1 LIFISGSLTPVR
13 TAQLRERWEFI
24 MKKNYSRSTKVLVLL
39 TTLMFVVANAAPA
52 NAANQTITCYKGTI
66 VKKVTAA
73 KPKCPTGYTT
83 TKPKVTTKPTVPAAA
98 ATVAF
103 SGTYKGSLAIV
114 WGDTYLQVTSV
125 TGKGT
130 GNVLGLTDMSGT
142 AAAAPAGLCDSFDAK
157 GSIGGGGNTLNVSFD
172 ASAKGCAE
180 DESAPTTI
188 KITGNAQIT
197 GGTGKYAGATGT
209 LKVSGVFSVKGGA
222 KETAAFT
229 MDVSGNIKTK

>member
-1 LIFISGSLTPVR
+1 M
-13 TAQLRERWEFI
+13 ENI
-24 MKKNYSRSTKVLVLL
+24 MNTHSSRKAKVLVLL
-39 TTLMFVVANAAPA
+39 TALMFVFANAVPA
-52 NAANQTITCYKGTI
+52 NAANKTITCYKGTI

-83 TKPKVTTKPTVPAAA
+83 TKPKVTTKPAAPAAA

-103 SGTYKGSLAIV
+103 SGTYKGNLAIV

-130 GNVLGLTDMSGT
+130 GNVLGLTDLSGT

-157 GSIGGGGNTLNVSFD
+157 GSIGGGGNTITVAFD
-172 ASAKGCAE
+172 TSAKGCAE

-229 MDVSGNIKTK
+229 MDVSGSIKTK

>member
-1 LIFISGSLTPVR
+1 MNTRSS
-13 TAQLRERWEFI
+13 
-24 MKKNYSRSTKVLVLL
+24 KKAKALVLL
-39 TTLMFVVANAAPA
+39 TALMFVFANAVPA
-52 NAANQTITCYKGTI
+52 NAANKTITCYKGTI

-83 TKPKVTTKPTVPAAA
+83 TKPKVITKPAAPAAA

-103 SGTYKGSLAIV
+103 SGTYKGNLAIV

-130 GNVLGLTDMSGT
+130 GNVLGLTDLSGT

-157 GSIGGGGNTLNVSFD
+157 GSIGGGGNTITVAFD
-172 ASAKGCAE
+172 TSAKGCAE

-229 MDVSGNIKTK
+229 MDVSGSIKTK

>member
-1 LIFISGSLTPVR
+1 
-13 TAQLRERWEFI
+13 
-24 MKKNYSRSTKVLVLL
+24 MKKNYSKKTKALVLVIATALV
-39 TTLMFVVANAAPA
+39 FVNAASA
-52 NAANQTITCYKGTI
+52 NAANKTITCYKGTI

-73 KPKCPTGYTT
+73 KPKCPTGYST
-83 TKPKVTTKPTVPAAA
+83 TKPKATTKPTATTKATTPAVA

-103 SGTYKGSLAIV
+103 SGTYKGTLAIV

-130 GNVLGLTDMSGT
+130 GNVLGLTDLSGT
-142 AAAAPAGLCDSFDAK
+142 AAAAPAGICDSFDAK
-157 GSIGGGGNTLNVSFD
+157 GSIGGGGNTLSVAFD
-172 ASAKGCAE
+172 TSAKGCAE
-180 DESAPTTI
+180 DETAPTTI

>member
-1 LIFISGSLTPVR
+1 
-13 TAQLRERWEFI
+13 
-24 MKKNYSRSTKVLVLL
+24 MLVLL
-39 TTLMFVVANAAPA
+39 TAAMFVFANAVPA
-52 NAANQTITCYKGTI
+52 NAANKTITCYKGTI

-83 TKPKVTTKPTVPAAA
+83 TKPKVTTKPVAPAAA
-98 ATVAF
+98 ASVAF
-103 SGTYKGSLAIV
+103 SGTYKGNLAIV

-130 GNVLGLTDMSGT
+130 GNVLGLTDLSGT

-157 GSIGGGGNTLNVSFD
+157 GSIGGGGNTLNVAFD
-172 ASAKGCAE
+172 TSAKGCAE

-197 GGTGKYAGATGT
+197 GGTGIYAGATGT

>member
-1 LIFISGSLTPVR
+1 MNISNSR
-13 TAQLRERWEFI
+13 TA
-24 MKKNYSRSTKVLVLL
+24 KVLVLFTAAIL
-39 TTLMFVVANAAPA
+39 ILANAVPA
-52 NAANQTITCYKGTI
+52 NAATKTITCYKGTI
-66 VKKVTAA
+66 VKKVTATN
-73 KPKCPTGYTT
+73 PKCPTGYTT
-83 TKPKVTTKPTVPAAA
+83 TKPKVTTKPAASAPA
-98 ATVAF
+98 VSIAF
-103 SGTYKGSLAIV
+103 SGSYKGNLAIV

-130 GNVLGLTDMSGT
+130 GNVLGLTDLSGT

-157 GSIGGGGNTLNVSFD
+157 GSIGGGGNTINVSFD
-172 ASAKGCAE
+172 TSAKGCAE

-197 GGTGKYAGATGT
+197 GGTGKYVGATGT
-209 LKVSGVFSVKGGA
+209 LKVLGVFNVKGGA

>member
-1 LIFISGSLTPVR
+1 MMNIHS
-13 TAQLRERWEFI
+13 
-24 MKKNYSRSTKVLVLL
+24 SRKIKVLVLL
-39 TTLMFVVANAAPA
+39 TAAMFVFANAVPA
-52 NAANQTITCYKGTI
+52 NAANKTITCYKGTV

-73 KPKCPTGYTT
+73 NPKCPTGYTT
-83 TKPKVTTKPTVPAAA
+83 TKPKVTTKPAAPAAA
-98 ATVAF
+98 ASVAF
-103 SGTYKGSLAIV
+103 SGTYKGNLAIV

-130 GNVLGLTDMSGT
+130 GNVLGLTDLSGT

-157 GSIGGGGNTLNVSFD
+157 GSIGGGGNTITVAFD
-172 ASAKGCAE
+172 TSAKGCAE

>member
-1 LIFISGSLTPVR
+1 MNTHS
-13 TAQLRERWEFI
+13 
-24 MKKNYSRSTKVLVLL
+24 SRKAKVLVLL
-39 TTLMFVVANAAPA
+39 TALMFVFANAVPA
-52 NAANQTITCYKGTI
+52 NAANKTITCYKGTI

-83 TKPKVTTKPTVPAAA
+83 TKPKVTTKPAAPAAA

-103 SGTYKGSLAIV
+103 SGTYKGNLAIV

-130 GNVLGLTDMSGT
+130 GNILGLTDLSGT
-142 AAAAPAGLCDSFDAK
+142 ASAAPAGLCDSFDAK
-157 GSIGGGGNTLNVSFD
+157 GSIGGGGNTLTVAFD
-172 ASAKGCAE
+172 TSAKGCAE

>member
-1 LIFISGSLTPVR
+1 MMNIHS
-13 TAQLRERWEFI
+13 
-24 MKKNYSRSTKVLVLL
+24 SRKIKVLVLL
-39 TTLMFVVANAAPA
+39 TAAMFVFANAVPA
-52 NAANQTITCYKGTI
+52 NAANKTITCYKGTI

-83 TKPKVTTKPTVPAAA
+83 TKPKVTTKPVAPAAA
-98 ATVAF
+98 ASVAF
-103 SGTYKGSLAIV
+103 SGTYKGNLAIV

-130 GNVLGLTDMSGT
+130 GNVLGLTDLSGT

-172 ASAKGCAE
+172 TSAKGCAE

>member
-1 LIFISGSLTPVR
+1 MNTHSS
-13 TAQLRERWEFI
+13 
-24 MKKNYSRSTKVLVLL
+24 KKAKMLVLL
-39 TTLMFVVANAAPA
+39 TALMFVFANAFPA
-52 NAANQTITCYKGTI
+52 IAANKTITCYKGTI

-83 TKPKVTTKPTVPAAA
+83 TKPKVTTKPAAPAAA

-103 SGTYKGSLAIV
+103 SGTYKGNLAIV

-130 GNVLGLTDMSGT
+130 GNVLGLTDLSGT

-157 GSIGGGGNTLNVSFD
+157 GSIGGGGNTLTVAFD
-172 ASAKGCAE
+172 TSAKGCAE
-180 DESAPTTI
+180 DETAPTTI

>member
-1 LIFISGSLTPVR
+1 MNTRSS
-13 TAQLRERWEFI
+13 
-24 MKKNYSRSTKVLVLL
+24 KKAKVLVLL
-39 TTLMFVVANAAPA
+39 TALMFVFANAVPA
-52 NAANQTITCYKGTI
+52 NAANKTITCYKGTI

-83 TKPKVTTKPTVPAAA
+83 TKPKVTTKPAAPAAA

-103 SGTYKGSLAIV
+103 SGTYKGNLAIV

-130 GNVLGLTDMSGT
+130 GNVLGLTDLSGT

-157 GSIGGGGNTLNVSFD
+157 GSIGGGGNTITVAFD
-172 ASAKGCAE
+172 TSAKGCAE

-229 MDVSGNIKTK
+229 MDVSGSIKTK

>member
-1 LIFISGSLTPVR
+1 MMNIHS
-13 TAQLRERWEFI
+13 
-24 MKKNYSRSTKVLVLL
+24 SRKAKVLVLL
-39 TTLMFVVANAAPA
+39 TAGLFVFANAAPA
-52 NAANQTITCYKGTI
+52 NAATKTITCYKGTI
-66 VKKVTAA
+66 VKKVTATN
-73 KPKCPTGYTT
+73 PKCPTGYTT
-83 TKPKVTTKPTVPAAA
+83 TKPKVTTKPAAPAAA

-103 SGTYKGSLAIV
+103 SGTYKGNLAIV

-130 GNVLGLTDMSGT
+130 GNVLGLTDLSGT

-172 ASAKGCAE
+172 TSAKGCAE

-229 MDVSGNIKTK
+229 MDVSGNIKIK

>member
-1 LIFISGSLTPVR
+1 M
-13 TAQLRERWEFI
+13 ENI
-24 MKKNYSRSTKVLVLL
+24 MNTHSSRKAKVLVLL
-39 TTLMFVVANAAPA
+39 TALMFVFANAVPA
-52 NAANQTITCYKGTI
+52 NAANKTITCYKGTI

-83 TKPKVTTKPTVPAAA
+83 TKPKVTTKPAAPAAA

-103 SGTYKGSLAIV
+103 SGTYKGNLAIV

-130 GNVLGLTDMSGT
+130 GNVLGLTDLSGT

-157 GSIGGGGNTLNVSFD
+157 GSIGGGGNTLTVAFD
-172 ASAKGCAE
+172 TSAKGCAE
-180 DESAPTTI
+180 DETAPTTI

>member
-1 LIFISGSLTPVR
+1 MTKS
-13 TAQLRERWEFI
+13 
-24 MKKNYSRSTKVLVLL
+24 YSRKTQVLVLL
-39 TTLMFVVANAAPA
+39 IAAMFVFANGVPA
-52 NAANQTITCYKGTI
+52 NAATKTITCYKGTI

-73 KPKCPTGYTT
+73 KPKCPTGYST
-83 TKPKVTTKPTVPAAA
+83 TKPKVSAKPTTPAAA

-103 SGTYKGSLAIV
+103 SGTYKGTLAIV

-125 TGKGT
+125 AGKGT

-157 GSIGGGGNTLNVSFD
+157 GAIGGGGNTLNVSFD
-172 ASAKGCAE
+172 TSAKGCAE

-188 KITGNAQIT
+188 KVTGNAQIT

>member
-1 LIFISGSLTPVR
+1 MT
-13 TAQLRERWEFI
+13 
-24 MKKNYSRSTKVLVLL
+24 KNYSKKAKVLVLL
-39 TTLMFVVANAAPA
+39 TAAIFIVANGVPA
-52 NAANQTITCYKGTI
+52 NAATKSITCYKGTV

-83 TKPKVTTKPTVPAAA
+83 TKPKVTTKPAAPAAA

-103 SGTYKGSLAIV
+103 NGTYKGNLAIV
-114 WGDTYLQVTSV
+114 WGDTYLQVTSI

-130 GNVLGLTDMSGT
+130 GNVLGLTDLSGT
-142 AAAAPAGLCDSFDAK
+142 ASAAPAGLCDSFDAK
-157 GSIGGGGNTLNVSFD
+157 GSIGGGGNTLTVAFD
-172 ASAKGCAE
+172 TSAKGCAE

>member
-1 LIFISGSLTPVR
+1 MT
-13 TAQLRERWEFI
+13 
-24 MKKNYSRSTKVLVLL
+24 KNYSRKAKVLVLL
-39 TTLMFVVANAAPA
+39 TAAIFIVANGVPA
-52 NAANQTITCYKGTI
+52 NAATKTITCYKGTV

-73 KPKCPTGYTT
+73 NPKCPTGYTT
-83 TKPKVTTKPTVPAAA
+83 TKPKVTTKPAAPAAA

-103 SGTYKGSLAIV
+103 SGTYKGNLAIV
-114 WGDTYLQVTSV
+114 WGDTYLQVTSI

-130 GNVLGLTDMSGT
+130 GNVLGLTDLSGT
-142 AAAAPAGLCDSFDAK
+142 ASAAPAGLCDSFDAK
-157 GSIGGGGNTLNVSFD
+157 GSIGGGGNTLTVAFD
-172 ASAKGCAE
+172 TSAKGCAE

-197 GGTGKYAGATGT
+197 GGTGKYAGASGT

>member
-1 LIFISGSLTPVR
+1 MT
-13 TAQLRERWEFI
+13 
-24 MKKNYSRSTKVLVLL
+24 MKYSRSSHVFVLL
-39 TTLMFVVANAAPA
+39 IAIVFLFANSATAS
-52 NAANQTITCYKGTI
+52 AANKSITCYKGTI
-66 VKKVTAA
+66 VKKVSAA
-73 KPKCPTGYTT
+73 KPKCPTGYST
-83 TKPKVTTKPTVPAAA
+83 TKPKVTAKPTTTATSPAAGT
-98 ATVAF
+98 TVAF
-103 SGTYKGSLAIV
+103 SGTYKGNLAIV
-114 WGDTYLQVTSV
+114 WGDTYLQITSV

-130 GNVLGLTDMSGT
+130 GNILGLTDMTGT
-142 AAAAPAGLCDSFDAK
+142 GAAAPAGICDNFDAK
-157 GSIGGGGNTLNVSFD
+157 GSIGGGGNTINVAFD
-172 ASAKGCAE
+172 TSAKGCAE

>member
-1 LIFISGSLTPVR
+1 MMNMNSSKKAKILVVFTVAMFI
-13 TAQLRERWEFI
+13 
-24 MKKNYSRSTKVLVLL
+24 
-39 TTLMFVVANAAPA
+39 VANGVPA
-52 NAANQTITCYKGTI
+52 NAASKTITCYKGAT

-73 KPKCPTGYTT
+73 KPKCPTGYST
-83 TKPKVTTKPTVPAAA
+83 TKPKVTAKPTSVATA

-114 WGDTYLQVTSV
+114 WGDTYLQITSV

-142 AAAAPAGLCDSFDAK
+142 ATAAPAGLCDSFDAK
-157 GSIGGGGNTLNVSFD
+157 GSIGGGGNTINVLFD
-172 ASAKGCAE
+172 TSAKGCAE

-229 MDVSGNIKTK
+229 MDVSGNVKTK

>member
-1 LIFISGSLTPVR
+1 MS
-13 TAQLRERWEFI
+13 
-24 MKKNYSRSTKVLVLL
+24 KNYSRKAKVLALL
-39 TTLMFVVANAAPA
+39 TAAIFIIANGVPA
-52 NAANQTITCYKGTI
+52 NAATTTITCYKGTV

-83 TKPKVTTKPTVPAAA
+83 TKPKETTKPAAPAAA

-103 SGTYKGSLAIV
+103 NGTYKGNLAIV

-130 GNVLGLTDMSGT
+130 GNVLGLTDLSGT
-142 AAAAPAGLCDSFDAK
+142 AAAAPAGICDSFDAK
-157 GSIGGGGNTLNVSFD
+157 GSIGGGGNTLTVAFD
-172 ASAKGCAE
+172 TSAKGCAE
-180 DESAPTTI
+180 DETAPTTI

>member
-1 LIFISGSLTPVR
+1 
-13 TAQLRERWEFI
+13 
-24 MKKNYSRSTKVLVLL
+24 MLVLF
-39 TTLMFVVANAAPA
+39 TTLMFIVANAAPA
-52 NAANQTITCYKGTI
+52 TAANKTITCYKGTI

-83 TKPKVTTKPTVPAAA
+83 TKPKVTTKPTAPAAA

-142 AAAAPAGLCDSFDAK
+142 AAAAPAGPPMAK
-157 GSIGGGGNTLNVSFD
+157 PTAAPPIVPTNPSTEAKNEFFS
-172 ASAKGCAE
+172 ASALAR
-180 DESAPTTI
+180 SI
-188 KITGNAQIT
+188 
-197 GGTGKYAGATGT
+197 
-209 LKVSGVFSVKGGA
+209 
-222 KETAAFT
+222 AAL
-229 MDVSGNIKTK
+229 

>member
-1 LIFISGSLTPVR
+1 MS
-13 TAQLRERWEFI
+13 
-24 MKKNYSRSTKVLVLL
+24 KNYSQKAKVLVLL
-39 TTLMFVVANAAPA
+39 TAAIFIVANGVPA
-52 NAANQTITCYKGTI
+52 NAATKSITCYKGTV

-83 TKPKVTTKPTVPAAA
+83 TKPKVTTKPAAPAAA

-103 SGTYKGSLAIV
+103 SGTYKGNLAIV
-114 WGDTYLQVTSV
+114 WGDTYLQVTSI

-130 GNVLGLTDMSGT
+130 GNVLGLTDLSGT
-142 AAAAPAGLCDSFDAK
+142 ASAAPAGLCDSFDAK
-157 GSIGGGGNTLNVSFD
+157 GSIGGGGNTLTVAFD
-172 ASAKGCAE
+172 TSAKGCAE

>member
-1 LIFISGSLTPVR
+1 M
-13 TAQLRERWEFI
+13 ENI
-24 MKKNYSRSTKVLVLL
+24 MNTHSSRKAKVLVLL
-39 TTLMFVVANAAPA
+39 TALMFVFANAVPA
-52 NAANQTITCYKGTI
+52 NAANKTITCYKGTI

-83 TKPKVTTKPTVPAAA
+83 TKPKVTTKPAAPAAA

-103 SGTYKGSLAIV
+103 SGTYKGNLAIV

-130 GNVLGLTDMSGT
+130 GNVLGLTDLSGT
-142 AAAAPAGLCDSFDAK
+142 AAAAPAGRCDSFDAK
-157 GSIGGGGNTLNVSFD
+157 GSIGGGGNTLTVAFD
-172 ASAKGCAE
+172 TSAKGCAE
-180 DESAPTTI
+180 DETAPTTI

-229 MDVSGNIKTK
+229 MDVSGSIKTK

>member
-1 LIFISGSLTPVR
+1 MMNIHS
-13 TAQLRERWEFI
+13 
-24 MKKNYSRSTKVLVLL
+24 SRKAKVLVLL
-39 TTLMFVVANAAPA
+39 TAGLFVLANAVPA
-52 NAANQTITCYKGTI
+52 NAATKTITCYKGTI
-66 VKKVTAA
+66 VKKVTATN
-73 KPKCPTGYTT
+73 PKCPTGYTT
-83 TKPKVTTKPTVPAAA
+83 TKPKVTTKPVAPAAV

-103 SGTYKGSLAIV
+103 SGTYKGNLAIV

-130 GNVLGLTDMSGT
+130 GNVLGLTDLSGT

-172 ASAKGCAE
+172 TSAKGCAE

>member
-1 LIFISGSLTPVR
+1 
-13 TAQLRERWEFI
+13 
-24 MKKNYSRSTKVLVLL
+24 MKKNYSKKTKALVLVIA
-39 TTLMFVVANAAPA
+39 TAFVLVNGAPA
-52 NAANQTITCYKGTI
+52 NAANKTITCYKGTI

-73 KPKCPTGYTT
+73 KPKCPTGYS
-83 TKPKVTTKPTVPAAA
+83 TTKPTTKPTATTKATTPAAP

-103 SGTYKGSLAIV
+103 SGTYKGNLAIV

-125 TGKGT
+125 TGKGP
-130 GNVLGLTDMSGT
+130 GNVLGLTDLSGT

-172 ASAKGCAE
+172 TSAKGCAE

-229 MDVSGNIKTK
+229 MDVTGNIKTK